1 MSATIQVS
9 EAASS
14 QSIRL
19 NESSDAKLVPETLLG
34 KLHKGGIYPD
44 RVWRHGGKPNIAL
57 WVTKDHQIYQEEI
70 PYPTCGPDDCI
81 VHVRATGICGSEIH
95 FWKTGRIGDCMVD
108 HDLILGHES
117 AGEILEVGA
126 NVTKFKKGDRVSIEP
141 GVTCWECKQ
150 CISGRYNLC
159 PNVKFC
165 GTPPTHGTMA
175 RYVSHPARFLHRI
188 PDSMSYAHGAL
199 VEPLSVAAGAVGRC
213 QPKLGQPVLVC
224 GAGPIGLAVAIAAR
238 AAGGHPVA
246 ITDLEESRLAQAK
259 QLGFD
264 LTVKMVLSWDR
275 FEAAKRIRDVFGPEC
290 TPELAFECT
299 GAQSS
304 IVSAFY
310 ALVEGGTLVQIGH
323 GKPDVEL
330 PVMAMT
336 FREVNIVNSFRYKQ
350 TWPTVIRLLNDKVP
364 AEATKLITH
373 TFSLEQTIDAFQT
386 CVTRDSKSIK
396 VQIVDN

>member
-1 MSATIQVS
+1 MATITQLS
-9 EAASS
+9 ETVSS
-14 QSIRL
+14 QSIH
-19 NESSDAKLVPETLLG
+19 NDSSSGKFVPEALVD
-34 KLHKGGIYPD
+34 KLQKGGVNPD
-44 RVWRHGGKPNIAL
+44 RIWRHGERPNIAL
-57 WVTKDHQIYQEEI
+57 WVTKDHRIYQEEI
-70 PYPTCGPDDCI
+70 PYPVCGPNNCI

-126 NVTKFKKGDRVSIEP
+126 NVTNFKRGDRVSIEP

-150 CISGRYNLC
+150 CLSGRYNLC
-159 PNVKFC
+159 PDVKFS
-165 GTPPTHGTMA
+165 GTPPSHGTMA
-175 RYVSHPARFLHRI
+175 RYISHPARFLHRI
-188 PDSMSYAHGAL
+188 PDAMSYAHGAL
-199 VEPLSVAAGAVGRC
+199 VEPLSVAVGAIGRC

-238 AAGGHPVA
+238 AAGAHPVL
-246 ITDLEESRLAQAK
+246 ITDLEESRLTQAN
-259 QLGFD
+259 QLGFNLTLKID
-264 LTVKMVLSWDR
+264 LTWDR
-275 FEAAKRIRDVFGPEC
+275 FETVKRIRDVFGSEC
-290 TPELAFECT
+290 RPELAFECT

-323 GKPDVEL
+323 GKPEIEL

-336 FREVNIVNSFRYKQ
+336 FREVNVINSFRYKQ
-350 TWPTVIRLLNDKVP
+350 TWPTVIRLLNDNIL

-373 TFSLEQTIDAFQT
+373 TFPLEQTIDAFQT